1 MAKPYYKCNAVST
14 ETVDTIETPFSFYVY
29 IIIIVGITALLNFN
43 ITQRSDVPHKTLVLF
58 VLAFM
63 LFMTLILWMVGN
75 IRGEGFKGKRKSK
88 TTTTIPG
95 KPQNKTNLSP
105 TLLGVLPVL
114 AMALFATIGHVVY
127 KLS

>member
-1 MAKPYYKCNAVST
+1 MAEPYYKCNAVST
-14 ETVDTIETPFSFYVY
+14 EAVDTIETPFSFYVY
-29 IIIIVGITALLNFN
+29 IIIIVGITAIINFN
-43 ITQRSDVPHKTLVLF
+43 ITQRSDVPHKTLILF

-63 LFMTLILWMVGN
+63 LFITLILWMVGN
-75 IRGEGFKGKRKSK
+75 IRGEGFKGKRKSR
-88 TTTTIPG
+88 TTTIPV

-114 AMALFATIGHVVY
+114 ALALFATIGHVVY

>member
-14 ETVDTIETPFSFYVY
+14 EAVDTIETPFSYYVY
-29 IIIIVGITALLNFN
+29 IIIIVGITAVLNFN

-63 LFMTLILWMVGN
+63 LFITLILWMVGN
-75 IRGEGFKGKRKSK
+75 IRNEGFKGKRKSR
-88 TTTTIPG
+88 TTTIRV
-95 KPQNKTNLSP
+95 KSQNKTNLPP

-114 AMALFATIGHVVY
+114 ALALFATIGHVVY